1 MGEYRAKVLIVDDDP
16 SARKIL
22 QSRLKMMNF
31 QSLVASSGSEGL
43 EQIRREAPSIVLL
56 DLQMPKTSGIDVL
69 KALKRERLEATVIVV
84 TAHATIE
91 TAVEAMKEGAYDFIT
106 KPVDAKHLEIVL
118 GKAFERESL
127 REQNRFLQTEVE
139 SRRVEIVTKNPTMRN
154 LLQLAH
160 RAAASNSTILLLG
173 ESGAGKEVVARSVHQ
188 WSPRAGHPF
197 IVVNC
202 VAIPEQLLESELFGH
217 ERGAFTGAH
226 QLRKG
231 KFEVADRGTVFL
243 DEIGEI
249 PPSIQAKLLRVLQ
262 DHEFERVGSSRSMK
276 VDIRVVAAT
285 NSDLERAVK
294 EGRFREDLYY
304 RLHVVCLQL
313 PALRERREDIPIL
326 IDHFIGKYAAE
337 LKKPPKRLSPEAL
350 DCLCSHHWPGNVRE
364 LENVIERAMVLSGN
378 NEIGLEDL
386 PLQIAS
392 GPRRDSFRGKGFH
405 EAVREFKRW
414 IIYDALQQ
422 SQSNQTRAAEL
433 LGLQRTYLAKLLRL
447 LEIKPDLRP
456 PDSDKEGS

>member
-1 MGEYRAKVLIVDDDP
+1 M
-16 SARKIL
+16 
-22 QSRLKMMNF
+22 
-31 QSLVASSGSEGL
+31 
-43 EQIRREAPSIVLL
+43 
-56 DLQMPKTSGIDVL
+56 SGIDVL
-69 KALKRERLEATVIVV
+69 KALKRERLETTVIVV

-139 SRRVEIVTKNPTMRN
+139 SRRVEIVTENPTMKN

-160 RAAASNSTILLLG
+160 RAAGTNSTILLLG
-173 ESGAGKEVVARSVHQ
+173 ESGTGKEVVARSVHQ
-188 WSPRAGHPF
+188 WSPRANHSF
-197 IVVNC
+197 VVVNC

-226 QLRKG
+226 QLKKG
-231 KFEVADRGTVFL
+231 RFEVADRGTVFL

-262 DHEFERVGSSRSMK
+262 DHEFERVGSTRSMK
-276 VDIRVVAAT
+276 ADIRVIAAT

-304 RLHVVCLQL
+304 RLNVVCLQL
-313 PALRERREDIPIL
+313 PPLRERKEDVPVL
-326 IDHFIGKYAAE
+326 IAYFIGKYSAE
-337 LKKPPKRLSPEAL
+337 LKKPQKRLSPEAL
-350 DCLCSHHWPGNVRE
+350 DRLSSYHWPGNVRE
-364 LENVIERAMVLSGN
+364 LENVIERAMVLSGSN
-378 NEIGLEDL
+378 QIGQEDL
-386 PLQIAS
+386 PLQIIS
-392 GPRRDSFRGKGFH
+392 GPRRDSFSGKRFH

-414 IIYDALQQ
+414 IIYDALKQ

-447 LEIKPDLRP
+447 LEIKQDP
-456 PDSDKEGS
+456 

>member
-22 QSRLKMMNF
+22 QSRLKMMNY

-56 DLQMPKTSGIDVL
+56 DLQMPRMSGIDVL
-69 KALKRERLEATVIVV
+69 KALKRERLETTVIVV

-118 GKAFERESL
+118 DKAFERESL

-139 SRRVEIVTKNPTMRN
+139 SHRVEIVTENSTMKN

-160 RAAASNSTILLLG
+160 RAAGTNSTILLLG
-173 ESGAGKEVVARSVHQ
+173 ESGTGKEVVARSVHQ
-188 WSPRAGHPF
+188 WSPRASHPF
-197 IVVNC
+197 IIVNC

-231 KFEVADRGTVFL
+231 KFEVADRGTVFM
-243 DEIGEI
+243 DEIGEM

-262 DHEFERVGSSRSMK
+262 DHEFERVGSTRSMK
-276 VDIRVVAAT
+276 ADIRVIAAT

-304 RLHVVCLQL
+304 RLNVVCLQL
-313 PALRERREDIPIL
+313 PPLRERRGDPVL
-326 IDHFIGKYAAE
+326 IDHFHKEVLGRVE
-337 LKKPPKRLSPEAL
+337 ETPKRLSPEAL
-350 DCLCSHHWPGNVRE
+350 DRLSPIIGRE
-364 LENVIERAMVLSGN
+364 MCGS
-378 NEIGLEDL
+378 
-386 PLQIAS
+386 
-392 GPRRDSFRGKGFH
+392 
-405 EAVREFKRW
+405 W
-414 IIYDALQQ
+414 
-422 SQSNQTRAAEL
+422 
-433 LGLQRTYLAKLLRL
+433 RT
-447 LEIKPDLRP
+447 
-456 PDSDKEGS
+456 S

>member
-22 QSRLKMMNF
+22 QSRLKMMNY

-56 DLQMPKTSGIDVL
+56 DLQMPRMSGIDVL
-69 KALKRERLEATVIVV
+69 KALKREKLETTVIVV

-188 WSPRAGHPF
+188 WSPRANHSF
-197 IVVNC
+197 VVVNC

-226 QLRKG
+226 QLKKG

-262 DHEFERVGSSRSMK
+262 DHEFERVGSTRSMK
-276 VDIRVVAAT
+276 ADIRVIAAT
-285 NSDLERAVK
+285 NSDL
-294 EGRFREDLYY
+294 
-304 RLHVVCLQL
+304 
-313 PALRERREDIPIL
+313 
-326 IDHFIGKYAAE
+326 
-337 LKKPPKRLSPEAL
+337 
-350 DCLCSHHWPGNVRE
+350 
-364 LENVIERAMVLSGN
+364 
-378 NEIGLEDL
+378 
-386 PLQIAS
+386 
-392 GPRRDSFRGKGFH
+392 
-405 EAVREFKRW
+405 
-414 IIYDALQQ
+414 
-422 SQSNQTRAAEL
+422 
-433 LGLQRTYLAKLLRL
+433 
-447 LEIKPDLRP
+447 
-456 PDSDKEGS
+456 